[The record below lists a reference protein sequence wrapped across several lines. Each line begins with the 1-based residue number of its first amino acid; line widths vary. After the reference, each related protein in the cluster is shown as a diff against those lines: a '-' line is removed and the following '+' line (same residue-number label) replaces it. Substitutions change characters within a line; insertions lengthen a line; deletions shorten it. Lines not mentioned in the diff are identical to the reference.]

1 MPDSVTSAF
10 SEVSE
15 KTFSIFGDSN
25 RIVFIGLVVLLFL
38 IINNIVIYI
47 LYVKLRRTINS
58 YCDNNRLKKLNK

>member
-10 SEVSE
+10 SEASE

-47 LYVKLRRTINS
+47 LYVKLRRTINT
-58 YCDNNRLKKLNK
+58 YCDNKKLNKLNK